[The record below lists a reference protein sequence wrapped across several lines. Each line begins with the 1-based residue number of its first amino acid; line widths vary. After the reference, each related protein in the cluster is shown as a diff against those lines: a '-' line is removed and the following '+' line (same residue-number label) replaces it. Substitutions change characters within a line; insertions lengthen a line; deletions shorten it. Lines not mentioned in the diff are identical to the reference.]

1 MKISYILTL
10 ALLAFVAS
18 VAGDEDT
25 DDTLGDACTRD
36 TDCTGRREYCECT
49 DRRFLELELE
59 DFLYETEY
67 DDEELQQVT
76 RRLKSGKKNK
86 RCRND
91 SGICTTGKKASSS
104 KKSSKKRTRAPN
116 TQAPGR
122 VRM

>member
-25 DDTLGDACTRD
+25 LGDACTND

-67 DDEELQQVT
+67 DDEELEQVT

-104 KKSSKKRTRAPN
+104 KKSSKKRTRAPA
-116 TQAPGR
+116 TQLPAR